1 MRRGRWD
8 NWGTIAVGLA
18 LVLSWL
24 WHDMLGLG
32 GGLILLFG
40 LGVVMASVISITKPG
55 ALTSEAA
62 IAGLGVLA
70 FLLPWIMGFTHV
82 PVAAWSAWILGAA
95 AVALGIFGFTQ
106 ARENRRRDPELAW
119 GHTG

>member
-70 FLLPWIMGFTHV
+70 FLLPWIMGFTYV
-82 PVAAWSAWILGAA
+82 PVAAWSTWILGAA
-95 AVALGIFGFTQ
+95 AIALGIFGFTQ

>member
-1 MRRGRWD
+1 MRKGRWD

-40 LGVVMASVISITKPG
+40 LGVVMFSVISITKPG

-62 IAGLGVLA
+62 IAGFGVLA
-70 FLLPWIMGFTHV
+70 FLLPWIMGFTYV

-95 AVALGIFGFTQ
+95 AIALGIFGFTQ